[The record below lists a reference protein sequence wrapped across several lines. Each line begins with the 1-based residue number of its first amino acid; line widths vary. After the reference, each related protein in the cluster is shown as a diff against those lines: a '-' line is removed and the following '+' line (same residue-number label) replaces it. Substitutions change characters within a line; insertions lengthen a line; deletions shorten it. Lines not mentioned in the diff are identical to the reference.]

1 MIRGET
7 ETMTA
12 TEVRLRAR
20 VFRCDFDGTPA
31 PWYVDIDDQDS
42 PQPDRPYW
50 YAYFESQEAA
60 LDAACMHL
68 AAHDLEPIR

>member
-1 MIRGET
+1 
-7 ETMTA
+7 MTA

-20 VFRCDFDGTPA
+20 VFRCDYGTPA

-50 YAYFESQEAA
+50 YAYFESQAAA

-68 AAHDLEPIR
+68 AAHDLEPTR